1 LVAGGAGVKGRGAD
15 IEGRGTGSRVDRLS
29 GTGVEGQGAHV
40 TAVDWLGGAGRRRSG
55 GNDRAV
61 AGSRAC
67 TGVEGGR
74 RGGALGPGG
83 GDAGR
88 VEMAQGGA

>member
-1 LVAGGAGVKGRGAD
+1 VAGGAGVKGRGAD

-29 GTGVEGQGAHV
+29 GTDVEGQGAHV
-40 TAVDWLGGAGRRRSG
+40 TTVDWLGGAGRRRSS

-67 TGVEGGR
+67 TGVEGDR
-74 RGGALGPGG
+74 RGGLLGPGG
-83 GDAGR
+83 GDASR
-88 VEMAQGGA
+88 AEMAQGGA